1 MAKTI
6 RGKVHTEYWQM
17 TGPINE
23 KDSSFISSQWYGCYS
38 PVDRVDH
45 LGNSLLPAADQGT
58 DGNGYFWLT
67 DYTGRVTKIVEEG
80 KITLGDK
87 PQPYQVMQVEV
98 LEGDYKGISFQ
109 VDYGKRT
116 LRSDTFRF
124 SPGDQVYVIVN
135 KTPDNVL
142 QAYYVDY
149 KRSTPL
155 AILLGAFVLSILVMG
170 RWKGLGSLI
179 ALGISMMMITGYVIP
194 HILGGEDPVKVS
206 LIGSVILL
214 AVTLYLTYG
223 WNLKTH
229 ASVVSIMLSLSLTGA
244 LSLLFVNLA
253 RLTGYGDENA
263 TYLMQASSIQIDPR
277 GLLLGGMIIGALGVL
292 DDLVTSQSAAVVEI
306 HDANPALGFRRT
318 FQKAMRVGQDHVAAT
333 VNTLVLAYTGASLPL
348 LLIFTLGNGNY
359 SFFVNSEFLA
369 EEIVRTL
376 VGSLGLIAAVP
387 ISTLIASIL
396 ITHQDRLG
404 EWRAL
409 LGPETGDDLGH
420 MH

>member
-1 MAKTI
+1 
-6 RGKVHTEYWQM
+6 
-17 TGPINE
+17 
-23 KDSSFISSQWYGCYS
+23 
-38 PVDRVDH
+38 
-45 LGNSLLPAADQGT
+45 
-58 DGNGYFWLT
+58 
-67 DYTGRVTKIVEEG
+67 
-80 KITLGDK
+80 
-87 PQPYQVMQVEV
+87 
-98 LEGDYKGISFQ
+98 
-109 VDYGKRT
+109 
-116 LRSDTFRF
+116 
-124 SPGDQVYVIVN
+124 
-135 KTPDNVL
+135 
-142 QAYYVDY
+142 
-149 KRSTPL
+149 
-155 AILLGAFVLSILVMG
+155 MG

-179 ALGISMMMITGYVIP
+179 ALGISMIMITRYIIP

-229 ASVVSIMLSLSLTGA
+229 ASVLSIMLALLLTGA
-244 LSLLFVNLA
+244 LSLLFVYLA

-263 TYLMQASSIQIDPR
+263 MYLMQASSIQIDPR

-306 HDANPALGFRRT
+306 HDANPSLGFRRT

-359 SFFVNSEFLA
+359 GFLINSEFLA

-387 ISTLIASIL
+387 ISTLIASVL
-396 ITHQDRLG
+396 ITYQGHLG
-404 EWRAL
+404 EWRPL
-409 LGPETGDDLGH
+409 LGPETSDDMGH
-420 MH
+420 

>member
-1 MAKTI
+1 MI
-6 RGKVHTEYWQM
+6 WGVPYFFQHTQIQ
-17 TGPINE
+17 TGGNA
-23 KDSSFISSQWYGCYS
+23 FGSQT
-38 PVDRVDH
+38 V
-45 LGNSLLPAADQGT
+45 LAQ
-58 DGNGYFWLT
+58 
-67 DYTGRVTKIVEEG
+67 VTRIIDEG
-80 KITLGDK
+80 QITLTNK
-87 PQPYQVMQVEV
+87 AQLYQVMQVEA
-98 LEGDYKGISFQ
+98 LEGDYKGISFE

-116 LRSDTFRF
+116 LRSDNFRF
-124 SPGDQVYVIVN
+124 APGDEVYVIIS
-135 KTPDNVL
+135 KTPNNVL

-155 AILLGAFVLSILVMG
+155 AILLIAFVLSILVMG

-179 ALGISMMMITGYVIP
+179 ALGVSMLMIIGYVIP

-229 ASVVSIMLSLSLTGA
+229 ASVLSIMLSLLLTGA
-244 LSLLFVNLA
+244 LSLLFVSLA

-263 TYLMQASSIQIDPR
+263 MYLMQASSIQIDPR

-306 HDANPALGFRRT
+306 HDANPTLGFRRT
-318 FQKAMRVGQDHVAAT
+318 FQKAMRIGQDHVAAT

-348 LLIFTLGNGNY
+348 LLVFTLGNGNY

-387 ISTLIASIL
+387 ISTLMATIL
-396 ITHQDRLG
+396 IIYQDRLG

-409 LGPETGDDLGH
+409 LGPETGDQMDH
-420 MH
+420 AH

>member
-1 MAKTI
+1 MKKIPYPFVLSGIIVILLFAGFVVWGIPYFFQDTQI
-6 RGKVHTEYWQM
+6 QSGAVTL
-17 TGPINE
+17 G
-23 KDSSFISSQWYGCYS
+23 SQT
-38 PVDRVDH
+38 V
-45 LGNSLLPAADQGT
+45 LAQ
-58 DGNGYFWLT
+58 
-67 DYTGRVTKIVEEG
+67 VTKIVEQG
-80 KITLGDK
+80 NISLNNQD
-87 PQPYQVMQVEV
+87 QLYQIMQVEV

-116 LRSDTFRF
+116 LRSDNFRF
-124 SPGDQVYVIVN
+124 APGDQLYVIVD

-149 KRSTPL
+149 KRSVPL
-155 AILLGAFVLSILVMG
+155 AILLAAFVLSILIMG

-179 ALGISMMMITGYVIP
+179 ALGISMIMITGYVIP
-194 HILGGEDPVKVS
+194 HILAGEDPVKVS

-214 AVTLYLTYG
+214 GVTLYLTYG

-229 ASVVSIMLSLSLTGA
+229 ASTLSMMLALLLTGA
-244 LSLLFVNLA
+244 LSLLFVYLA

-263 TYLMQASSIQIDPR
+263 MYLMQASSIQIDPR

-306 HDANPALGFRRT
+306 HDANPTLGFRMT
-318 FQKAMRVGQDHVAAT
+318 FQKAMRIGQDHVAAT

-348 LLIFTLGNGNY
+348 LLVFTLGNGNY
-359 SFFVNSEFLA
+359 VFFVNSEFLA

-387 ISTLIASIL
+387 ISTLIATIL
-396 ITHQDRLG
+396 IVYQDRLG
-404 EWRAL
+404 EWRAV
-409 LGPETGDDLGH
+409 LGPETGDEMGH
-420 MH
+420 AH